1 MASLFEQASL
11 AKRASD
17 EQLVNILSNRMPS
30 VDISQAVAMAEL
42 TSRKNMR
49 NAAANQEMIQQGIGA
64 VPVNDQVI
72 AETVQ
77 SQNPQMVNPNLVA
90 MSSPEMG
97 NVPRSEAMNMSA
109 PGSIPGAAAGGI
121 VSSYKEPEGRETR
134 GIPAAVRMFE
144 GGKVSFQDGGY
155 LRKRLDDLD
164 KRIAEFG
171 ALGKMP
177 VDLIRDRENVINE
190 LKALAPTTDPSE
202 LTAPGPEPM
211 DTRVLY
217 PGKPDSKPDD
227 PFFIEP
233 GSEYMREA
241 AMERGEDP
249 SNMSLEE
256 FSNLNLGDAYDKKME
271 QVSKQEKVKSAQ
283 ESEPFMTSK
292 LSQESMVKPEG
303 TQAPPPVD
311 TGGEGGEGGGG
322 EIIPPASAETKDI
335 VSPTLRD
342 LMGDRDKAVTSLENK
357 TTETLD
363 MLKKSKTDVQSFVD
377 NFGKKSQEE
386 IAKLEE
392 FDKPFKEYLA
402 TIKEKVGKR
411 KGEELSRAAID
422 GGIALA
428 TSKSPLLT
436 SFAEALGVSV
446 AAIDK
451 NRKEIDDLENTAAQL
466 QISRNQQKEAQL
478 RGDIRARDNARFEG
492 AKLQSTIDNQIAT
505 VGLNS
510 AQAVA
515 NMKQKDIEFLANYT
529 TTLAKLDQDL
539 KNAQAARDFDLYKL
553 NYERIAT
560 VADNIFKEKG
570 KNARAKYNALQS
582 LFTTGYVTPD
592 MIENNQQLKSLFAE
606 FQKVQ
611 RDLDNDR
618 TGYSS
623 QFKITQTDD

>member
-64 VPVNDQVI
+64 VPVKDQVI

-97 NVPRSEAMNMSA
+97 NVPRSEAMSMSA

-121 VSSYKEPEGRETR
+121 VSSYKEPEGRETK

-144 GGKVSFQDGGY
+144 GGRVAFQSGPGPNTVGAYAD
-155 LRKRLDDLD
+155 KIKEIQRLDTLINDLSENIS
-164 KRIAEFG
+164 KPLVGEFG
-171 ALGKMP
+171 LGGADRRLEAAKAKKAELEAEIQSTKDAYYDENLTADSLVNEPP
-177 VDLIRDRENVINE
+177 VMSDEAAEKAPERVFTGPNAMGKFLESIPEIQQDAKDREEGV
-190 LKALAPTTDPSE
+190 
-202 LTAPGPEPM
+202 
-211 DTRVLY
+211 
-217 PGKPDSKPDD
+217 
-227 PFFIEP
+227 
-233 GSEYMREA
+233 
-241 AMERGEDP
+241 
-249 SNMSLEE
+249 
-256 FSNLNLGDAYDKKME
+256 
-271 QVSKQEKVKSAQ
+271 
-283 ESEPFMTSK
+283 PFMLSK
-292 LSQESMVKPEG
+292 ASKRSMVEPEG

-311 TGGEGGEGGGG
+311 TGGEGGEGGGN

-335 VSPTLRD
+335 VSPALRD
-342 LMGDRDKAVTSLENK
+342 LMDDRNKAVTSLENK

-478 RGDIRARDNARFEG
+478 IGDIRARDNARFEG

-539 KNAQAARDFDLYKL
+539 RVAQADQDFKRFKL
-553 NYERIAT
+553 NYDRLNT

-570 KNARAKYNALQS
+570 KNARVKYNALS
-582 LFTTGYVTPD
+582 ALFNAPFIDEAYIARNPILQDLKKEFDEAERALGLGSNTAGYAS
-592 MIENNQQLKSLFAE
+592 NF
-606 FQKVQ
+606 
-611 RDLDNDR
+611 R
-618 TGYSS
+618 
-623 QFKITQTDD
+623 ITQTDD

>member
-17 EQLVNILSNRMPS
+17 DQLVNILSNRMPS

-64 VPVNDQVI
+64 VPVKDQVI

-97 NVPRSEAMNMSA
+97 NVPRSEAMDMSA

-144 GGKVSFQDGGY
+144 GGRVAFQSGPGPNTVGTY
-155 LRKRLDDLD
+155 ASIVNRIKELDNEIKDLSQPLMG
-164 KRIAEFG
+164 EFG
-171 ALGKMP
+171 LGGQDKKLRSAMNEKAALEAQ
-177 VDLIRDRENVINE
+177 IQ
-190 LKALAPTTDPSE
+190 TT
-202 LTAPGPEPM
+202 
-211 DTRVLY
+211 
-217 PGKPDSKPDD
+217 K
-227 PFFIEP
+227 
-233 GSEYMREA
+233 
-241 AMERGEDP
+241 
-249 SNMSLEE
+249 
-256 FSNLNLGDAYDKKME
+256 DAYYDENMTAETAQSTADETPEYVFTGPNATNKFLESLPQVEENITDARLKKPQNLFM
-271 QVSKQEKVKSAQ
+271 
-283 ESEPFMTSK
+283 ESE
-292 LSQESMVKPEG
+292 LSQESMVKPEE
-303 TQAPPPVD
+303 TQVTPLEENKEAKK
-311 TGGEGGEGGGG
+311 TGEG

-335 VSPTLRD
+335 VSPALRD
-342 LMGDRDKAVTSLENK
+342 LMDDRDKAVTSLENK

-478 RGDIRARDNARFEG
+478 IGDIRARDNARFEG

-529 TTLAKLDQDL
+529 TTIAKLDQDL
-539 KNAQAARDFDLYKL
+539 KNAQAARNFELYKL

-560 VADNIFKEKG
+560 VADNMFKEKG
-570 KNARAKYNALQS
+570 KNARIKYNALS
-582 LFTTGYVTPD
+582 TLFTSPLAT
-592 MIENNQQLKSLFAE
+592 AE
-606 FQKVQ
+606 FIASNPILQDLQKEFEEAE
-611 RDLDNDR
+611 RALGSN
-618 TGYSS
+618 TAGYAS
-623 QFKITQTDD
+623 QFRITQTDD